1 MVERQSN
8 LILHLEQVALAAS
21 IGSAFLLHDISFKV
35 NQGEK
40 IVIIGASGAG
50 KTSLLRLLNR
60 LSSPTQGQIYF
71 EAISVQ
77 QLPILQLRQ
86 QLILVP
92 QEPKLLGMTVREAL
106 IYPLQLQ
113 ALPKVEINRRLDI
126 WLNQLRIPQ
135 EWLERSEL
143 QLSLG
148 QRQLIAIAR
157 ALMMQPKILL
167 LDEPTSALD
176 LGTANRLFSVL
187 DSLVQE
193 YNLTILMVN
202 HQLELI
208 KNFAYRL
215 LYLNAGKLE
224 VDTPNTDDSWQ
235 QLRKKLLTAQIESD
249 REWE

>member
-1 MVERQSN
+1 MGKRQSN
-8 LILHLEQVALAAS
+8 LILSLEQVSLAAS
-21 IGSAFLLHDISFKV
+21 IGSAFLLQNISFKV
-35 NQGEK
+35 NRGEK
-40 IVIIGASGAG
+40 VVIIGASGAG

-60 LSSPTQGQIYF
+60 LNSPTQGQIYF

-113 ALPKVEINRRLDI
+113 ALPKVEINRRLDT
-126 WLNQLRIPQ
+126 WLSQLRIPQ
-135 EWLERSEL
+135 KWLERSEL

-208 KNFAYRL
+208 QNFANRL